1 MQTDTKPQKE
11 MLDVDTFLDVYSIS
25 RNKFY
30 KEVKRKALRITKIG
44 SRSYVTK
51 QDAATWI
58 ERIRAETGE

>member
-30 KEVKRKALRITKIG
+30 KEVNRKALRITKIG
-44 SRSYVTK
+44 NRTYVTR
-51 QDAATWI
+51 QDATTWI
-58 ERIRAETGE
+58 DRIRAETGE